1 MNPYYE
7 DSLNALLETYYARA
21 EGFML
26 IGNDYMA
33 KAYRHKFDRAPD
45 ETQPIV
51 ELEIEDI
58 SSALICYEIGFR
70 EFMKLFNSEFIG
82 LSDIRKPHLDMD
94 PEQFFFERRFPNP
107 NGPGYVSFESLRG
120 QKNAIGVSSRALNDA
135 GDEIGPI
142 QGSPNV
148 EIEISSGIGAFDTK
162 SRSPAEYED
171 KRRSTAEYK
180 RTLSE
185 KRVLSQSDQWNNVDA
200 PLKLQLPFI
209 EGSPTYEPATS
220 FTLHFRID
228 AETPVKTVELVIEFD
243 REKLE
248 VPTALAEL
256 DFSSSAFSSNPEFYG
271 PGTVYGDIQIL
282 ANQVLI
288 KAEAPSQITG
298 KGISIVKVPFLIKS
312 GQLGEFHIYAA
323 GSAGSLLSGFK
334 DIAIL
339 YRLAAAHANATAEKV
354 RRLYNVGNQ
363 QDIQSSIDLIQE
375 EIDRIGAW
383 FEHIQALLNKAATP
397 EELANIDQLQSA
409 INQVSSAL
417 NGLSALREFIRSGA
431 NVFGYPDDYVPFYN
445 ADDVD
450 TFDAVRNL
458 VVGSGAFT
466 PQTASGFFGTAREAE
481 TTAVISYDQFQD
493 TKDRI
498 RGEIFTF
505 NEQTE
510 NRLVQIVGRI
520 DNEGEPSLNVNDPID
535 YDMQASSRNIASEV
549 GQHVLLFQ
557 RAQSALQ
564 QATADIAQFLEDI
577 ELEKRFLQDALQQ
590 HEKKTQVLA
599 EYSVMQQNL
608 DREIAKVVAKQTRLN
623 AAAQAAV
630 TAVQGQGPAK
640 WVTGESFA
648 AGLASAI
655 QLANGMEQARLEEKK
670 GELQA
675 DKTMLS
681 YEERIKLTQIDTE
694 IFKLQQ
700 TKHIEQMVND
710 VVLKDISAQMAEID
724 LQLALGQLNKF
735 IAERD
740 ELLAQR
746 GRSLANLGEMSFADP
761 SFRLT
766 QFNAM
771 KDSETQLEFLKRWL
785 YLMTRALYYKWA
797 VQDDHVIRIQGL
809 PDVGIHD
816 VRRIQVVGALT
827 DNISGTPLSDD
838 ITAADYVQ
846 ALLTFNDAGPIRS
859 ITSPVSINR
868 VNSNNSARYSL
879 REDFLRIVRT
889 EDTSEETQRVREA
902 FRAWLTSPD
911 RLDDVGN
918 LVIAFDTIGHVENY
932 NLPVNETRGDWT
944 HFALRSFSSL
954 PLWNHKITQIGV
966 ALKPVGLAF
975 VPGVLNVTGS
985 IEYGGIG
992 YLKGDSDS
1000 QDDFRAYRMR
1010 QWRDLG
1016 NGRLEPVDVR
1026 TVGVTI
1032 PTSSAL
1038 ESAETTYMVPNLNE
1052 RPVASTIWRLK
1063 ILASQLGNIELG
1075 NIEDIYIYVYSKA
1088 YQRQ

>member
-1 MNPYYE
+1 VNPYYE
-7 DSLNALLETYYARA
+7 DSLNALLKTYYARA

-94 PEQFFFERRFPNP
+94 PEQLFFERRFPNP

-271 PGTVYGDIQIL
+271 PGTFYGDIQIL

-298 KGISIVKVPFLIKS
+298 KGISIVKVSFLIKS

-577 ELEKRFLQDALQQ
+577 ELEKRFLRTPSSNMR
-590 HEKKTQVLA
+590 KKPR
-599 EYSVMQQNL
+599 SSRN
-608 DREIAKVVAKQTRLN
+608 
-623 AAAQAAV
+623 
-630 TAVQGQGPAK
+630 TA
-640 WVTGESFA
+640 
-648 AGLASAI
+648 
-655 QLANGMEQARLEEKK
+655 
-670 GELQA
+670 
-675 DKTMLS
+675 
-681 YEERIKLTQIDTE
+681 
-694 IFKLQQ
+694 
-700 TKHIEQMVND
+700 
-710 VVLKDISAQMAEID
+710 
-724 LQLALGQLNKF
+724 
-735 IAERD
+735 
-740 ELLAQR
+740 
-746 GRSLANLGEMSFADP
+746 
-761 SFRLT
+761 
-766 QFNAM
+766 
-771 KDSETQLEFLKRWL
+771 
-785 YLMTRALYYKWA
+785 
-797 VQDDHVIRIQGL
+797 
-809 PDVGIHD
+809 
-816 VRRIQVVGALT
+816 
-827 DNISGTPLSDD
+827 
-838 ITAADYVQ
+838 
-846 ALLTFNDAGPIRS
+846 
-859 ITSPVSINR
+859 
-868 VNSNNSARYSL
+868 
-879 REDFLRIVRT
+879 
-889 EDTSEETQRVREA
+889 
-902 FRAWLTSPD
+902 
-911 RLDDVGN
+911 
-918 LVIAFDTIGHVENY
+918 
-932 NLPVNETRGDWT
+932 
-944 HFALRSFSSL
+944 
-954 PLWNHKITQIGV
+954 
-966 ALKPVGLAF
+966 
-975 VPGVLNVTGS
+975 
-985 IEYGGIG
+985 
-992 YLKGDSDS
+992 
-1000 QDDFRAYRMR
+1000 
-1010 QWRDLG
+1010 
-1016 NGRLEPVDVR
+1016 
-1026 TVGVTI
+1026 
-1032 PTSSAL
+1032 
-1038 ESAETTYMVPNLNE
+1038 
-1052 RPVASTIWRLK
+1052 
-1063 ILASQLGNIELG
+1063 
-1075 NIEDIYIYVYSKA
+1075 
-1088 YQRQ
+1088 

>member
-1 MNPYYE
+1 
-7 DSLNALLETYYARA
+7 
-21 EGFML
+21 
-26 IGNDYMA
+26 
-33 KAYRHKFDRAPD
+33 
-45 ETQPIV
+45 
-51 ELEIEDI
+51 
-58 SSALICYEIGFR
+58 
-70 EFMKLFNSEFIG
+70 
-82 LSDIRKPHLDMD
+82 
-94 PEQFFFERRFPNP
+94 
-107 NGPGYVSFESLRG
+107 
-120 QKNAIGVSSRALNDA
+120 
-135 GDEIGPI
+135 
-142 QGSPNV
+142 
-148 EIEISSGIGAFDTK
+148 
-162 SRSPAEYED
+162 
-171 KRRSTAEYK
+171 
-180 RTLSE
+180 
-185 KRVLSQSDQWNNVDA
+185 
-200 PLKLQLPFI
+200 
-209 EGSPTYEPATS
+209 
-220 FTLHFRID
+220 
-228 AETPVKTVELVIEFD
+228 
-243 REKLE
+243 
-248 VPTALAEL
+248 
-256 DFSSSAFSSNPEFYG
+256 
-271 PGTVYGDIQIL
+271 
-282 ANQVLI
+282 
-288 KAEAPSQITG
+288 
-298 KGISIVKVPFLIKS
+298 
-312 GQLGEFHIYAA
+312 
-323 GSAGSLLSGFK
+323 
-334 DIAIL
+334 
-339 YRLAAAHANATAEKV
+339 
-354 RRLYNVGNQ
+354 
-363 QDIQSSIDLIQE
+363 
-375 EIDRIGAW
+375 
-383 FEHIQALLNKAATP
+383 
-397 EELANIDQLQSA
+397 
-409 INQVSSAL
+409 
-417 NGLSALREFIRSGA
+417 
-431 NVFGYPDDYVPFYN
+431 
-445 ADDVD
+445 
-450 TFDAVRNL
+450 
-458 VVGSGAFT
+458 
-466 PQTASGFFGTAREAE
+466 
-481 TTAVISYDQFQD
+481 
-493 TKDRI
+493 
-498 RGEIFTF
+498 
-505 NEQTE
+505 
-510 NRLVQIVGRI
+510 
-520 DNEGEPSLNVNDPID
+520 
-535 YDMQASSRNIASEV
+535 
-549 GQHVLLFQ
+549 
-557 RAQSALQ
+557 
-564 QATADIAQFLEDI
+564 
-577 ELEKRFLQDALQQ
+577 
-590 HEKKTQVLA
+590 
-599 EYSVMQQNL
+599 MQQNL

-630 TAVQGQGPAK
+630 TAVQGQGLAK

-670 GELQA
+670 GELKA

-724 LQLALGQLNKF
+724 LQLELGQLNKL

-816 VRRIQVVGALT
+816 VRRIQVVGALN

-889 EDTSEETQRVREA
+889 EDTPEETQRVREA

-944 HFALRSFSSL
+944 HFALRSFSAL

-992 YLKGDSDS
+992 YLKVDSDS